1 MFSLVF
7 VEDPVHAN
15 TVLRLKTLKNCKIK
29 KQFTGSVELFQELVA
44 FRHAGL
50 FCERLIEIFHFREMI
65 FRPL

>member
-15 TVLRLKTLKNCKIK
+15 TVLRLKNIEKLWDK
-29 KQFTGSVELFQELVA
+29 KLFTGSVELFQELVA

-50 FCERLIEIFHFREMI
+50 FRKRLIEIFHFREMI